1 MFAEIRKEY
10 LNTQGTTLPFVVCTV
25 GESPH
30 QGIVN
35 RPQGFAYHHML
46 WVQAGA
52 GIFRVGGQ
60 RRVLTAGMGFFCR
73 KGVPHSYEREG
84 SLLHTR
90 WVTFLGAEGALDYY
104 AAGDYFFFHTTSAL
118 TEATARLDDD
128 CQGGSTPLSRSA
140 AGYQWL
146 TDWLQEKFEPAVSA
160 TVRIRQYMEAHFAE
174 PLTLDEIA
182 AQVHMGRYAL
192 CRYYQHDQG
201 TTVMKQ
207 LKKIRVAKAKQFLRY
222 ASLPI
227 EEVGRLCGYC
237 NPVILANSSRS
248 KPIALHAITERSINA
263 RQLK

>member
-10 LNTQGTTLPFVVCTV
+10 LSARGAALPFVVCTV
-25 GESPH
+25 GENPH
-30 QGIVN
+30 QGLVS
-35 RPQGFAYHHML
+35 RPQGFAHHHML

-60 RRVLTAGMGFFCR
+60 SRVLTAGMGLFCR
-73 KGVPHSYEREG
+73 RGVPHGYEREG
-84 SLLHTR
+84 PLLHTR

-104 AAGDYFFFHTTSAL
+104 AAGDYFFFQTTPAL
-118 TEATARLDDD
+118 AEATARLDEA

-146 TDWLQEKFEPAVSA
+146 TDWLRAEFEPAVSPA
-160 TVRIRQYMEAHFAE
+160 ARIRQYLEAHFAE

-192 CRYYQHDQG
+192 CRYYQRDQG
-201 TTVMKQ
+201 TTVMEQ

-227 EEVGRLCGYC
+227 EEVGRLCGY
-237 NPVILANSSRS
+237 SSPSYFGKQFREETGRS
-248 KPIALHAITERSINA
+248 PRAYRAQHSG
-263 RQLK
+263 